1 MRTRLSKILLVLLLT
16 LYSVRVFSQELNCN
30 VQINSSQIQG
40 SDKSV
45 YDAMQKSI
53 FEFMNSKKWTN
64 NVYKNTERIECTIMI
79 NITEQVSTN
88 EFKATIQVQSR
99 RPVYNTSHFTT
110 TFNHIDKEL
119 SFKFNEFDP
128 LEYSETNFIS
138 NLTSVLAFYANIIL
152 ALDYDSF
159 SKKGGT
165 KYLQK
170 AQAIV
175 SNSQGAV
182 QSGWKAFESQSNRY
196 WIAENLLHN
205 DYSDLRECFYEYH
218 RLGFDLMANNV
229 ETGRAAVL
237 KSLRKLEQVFDRKPA
252 NIQLQI
258 FFNAKS
264 NEIVELFFE
273 GLGKEKTEIT
283 TLLNKID
290 PTNLS
295 KYEKITKGK

>member
-1 MRTRLSKILLVLLLT
+1 MKKIFTKILLTFLVSFC
-16 LYSVRVFSQELNCN
+16 SVTVSAQELNCN

-45 YDAMQKSI
+45 FDAMQKSI
-53 FEFMNSKKWTN
+53 FEFMNSQKWTN

-99 RPVYNTSHFTT
+99 RPVYNTSYFTT
-110 TFNHIDKEL
+110 TFNHIDKQFD
-119 SFKFNEFDP
+119 FKFNEFDP

-138 NLTSVLAFYANIIL
+138 NLTSVLAFYANIII

-159 SKKGGT
+159 SNKGGT
-165 KYLQK
+165 RYLQK

-175 SNSQGAV
+175 SNSQGAA
-182 QSGWKAFESQSNRY
+182 QDGWKAFESQSNRY

-205 DYSDLRECFYEYH
+205 DYAELRECFYDYH
-218 RLGFDLMANNV
+218 RLGFDIMAKNV
-229 ETGRAAVL
+229 EVGRAAVL
-237 KSLRKLEQVFDRKPA
+237 KSLKKLEKVFDRKPGSF
-252 NIQLQI
+252 QLQV

-264 NEIVELFFE
+264 SEIVDLFVE
-273 GLGKEKTEIT
+273 GLAKEKAEIT
-283 TLLNKID
+283 NLLNKID